1 MDSLFFVGDGFGA
14 AWRLYRVYV
23 CIQFTYT
30 PLLLTTVCHVIIT
43 ILFSLVKLYRTPSF
57 SHEIKHLLQSI
68 DAINLLKGLNS
79 MKEHNTKHCEHQD
92 VQRTTNFP
100 IQTKELIARLTLSS
114 WHHLDNYESLSQSII
129 ACNRNA
135 STKYKKS
142 EWNFQ

>member
-1 MDSLFFVGDGFGA
+1 
-14 AWRLYRVYV
+14 
-23 CIQFTYT
+23 
-30 PLLLTTVCHVIIT
+30 
-43 ILFSLVKLYRTPSF
+43 
-57 SHEIKHLLQSI
+57 
-68 DAINLLKGLNS
+68 